1 MRKKYKHLQDNP
13 VSYGIRDLSR
23 GKLTEAIKISLDQP
37 VVIMKNNKQL
47 CVMIDYKEY
56 LKLVKEKENEKK

>member
-23 GKLTEAIKISLDQP
+23 GKLTEAIKMSLDQP

>member
-47 CVMIDYKEY
+47 SVMIDYKEY

>member
-23 GKLTEAIKISLDQP
+23 GKLTEAIKISLYQP

>member
-1 MRKKYKHLQDNP
+1 MKKKYKHLQDNV

-23 GKLTEAIKISLDQP
+23 GKLTEAIQKSLSQP
-37 VVIMKNNKQL
+37 VVIMKNNKHL
-47 CVMIDYKEY
+47 SVMIDYDEY

>member
-56 LKLVKEKENEKK
+56 LKLVKEKKNEKK

>member
-1 MRKKYKHLQDNP
+1 MRKKYQHLQDNP
-13 VSYGIRDLSR
+13 ASYGIRDLSR
-23 GKLTEAIKISLDQP
+23 GKLTEAIKKSLDQP